1 MKKDINETV
10 KLTPFGGSCLSKS
23 TNSVTKSCQAVSS
36 ATSRKYLITW
46 VSHVGKL
53 SSFLDLGDGETAG
66 VAGRIVASSVLVA
79 PSSMALSLDGSEVS
93 QVSTKAFEGAESAL
107 MSEGS

>member
-53 SSFLDLGDGETAG
+53 SSFWDVGDGETAG
-66 VAGRIVASSVLVA
+66 VAGRIVASSVA

-93 QVSTKAFEGAESAL
+93 QVSTTAFEGAEV
-107 MSEGS
+107 MSEGSV